1 MFRSRAIAVAAVSAV
16 LITVGHAYAADPYF
30 KGKTVN
36 LIVGFE
42 AGGGVDLTARTFAEY
57 LGKFVP
63 GNPTFVVQ
71 NMPGASSM
79 KAHNFIYEAAKADG
93 LNLLY
98 SPWFPV
104 TQILSQPGANFKY
117 QGYALV
123 GAFRSSGFLIYAR
136 NDIVPG
142 GVTRSADILK
152 APSLKFAGQNPFNTY
167 DLLGRLSLE
176 LLNVRY
182 SYVTGYRGAAGIRAS
197 LMKNETNIGVDSVSG
212 YRSGIEDTMVKTG
225 MVRPMWAFHELGP
238 DGKWIKNPHLPEAPS
253 ITEVYRDAYGKEP
266 SGIEWDTLDLAVKFY
281 ASIAQLVAAPPK
293 TPAAAVDDLS
303 KGFYA
308 TMDDKAFQA
317 EFTKRFGYAALPT
330 KREDARKTMD
340 ALKDIEPRLVARFK
354 AHIESGEKVSQ

>member
-1 MFRSRAIAVAAVSAV
+1 MKTGLIAIAVLAALAQ
-16 LITVGHAYAADPYF
+16 GAHAADPYF

-42 AGGGVDLTARTFAEY
+42 PGGGVDLTARTMAEFI
-57 LGKFVP
+57 GKFVP

-71 NMPGASSM
+71 NMPGASAM
-79 KAHNFIYEAAKADG
+79 KAHNYIYEVAKPDG

-104 TQILSQPGANFKY
+104 TQILAQPGANFKY
-117 QGYALV
+117 QDYALV

-142 GVTRSADILK
+142 GFTRAADIVK
-152 APSLKFAGQNPFNTY
+152 APALKFAGQTPFNTY

-182 SYVTGYRGAAGIRAS
+182 NYVTGYRGSAGIRAA
-197 LMKNETNIGVDSVSG
+197 LMKNESNIGVDSVSG

-238 DGKWIKNPHLPEAPS
+238 DGAWIKNPHLPEAQS

-266 SGIEWDTLDLAVKFY
+266 SGIEWDTLDLAVKLY

-293 TPAAAVDDLS
+293 TPAAVVDELS
-303 KGFYA
+303 QGFYA
-308 TMDDKAFQA
+308 TMDDKNFQA
-317 EFTKRFGYAALPT
+317 EFTKRFGYTALPT
-330 KREDARKTMD
+330 KRDDARKTMD
-340 ALKDIEPRLVARFK
+340 ALKDIEPRLVQHFK
-354 AHIESGEKVSQ
+354 KHIDAGEKVSQ